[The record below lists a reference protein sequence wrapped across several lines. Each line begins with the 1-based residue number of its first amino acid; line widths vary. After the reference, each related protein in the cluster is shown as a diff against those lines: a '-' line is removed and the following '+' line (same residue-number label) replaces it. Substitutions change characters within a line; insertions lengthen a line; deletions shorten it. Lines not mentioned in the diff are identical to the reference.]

1 MKKYIYIPLILL
13 ILFSGKAVYSQTDTL
28 KVPADTTR
36 ITGDTTYLNQSRQEE
51 LLLENSLEDTEDS
64 KLLDFLDNLR
74 RNPFDLNTVTQ
85 VDLESIPYINSIL
98 AKNIIE
104 YRKKIKAYQ
113 SKRELMYVE
122 GMNERLYDILK
133 VYIVVR
139 NSSLDFMEDES
150 GKISKENRRGGI
162 QLVKNLEIR
171 YRSRF
176 QQDMQTKEGYL
187 SGDYPG
193 TKAKIYNQFNFVYDK
208 SKYLLE
214 GNLTVEKDPGE
225 VNLADFVSA
234 YVELK
239 NYGFIRN
246 AVVGDYSLTFGQGL
260 GMWSNLGFS
269 KGSESVDPVKKKG
282 RGVNSYSSVNES
294 QFFRGAATDLSFKN
308 FNLILFYS
316 NNYFDASIDTTLNEV
331 SSFYFDG
338 YHRTISEKNRQN
350 SAREQLFG
358 GRGVLSTDN
367 IRLGLTYWT
376 SKFSKVIGADS
387 SRQLY
392 NFAGDKANM
401 LSMDYDIIYRNLNLY
416 GEVARSQSGA
426 VAGISA
432 LQVSL
437 SKLVNLVFLYRY
449 YPEDFSP
456 VHSFG
461 FGEKNGNTQN
471 ENGFYS
477 GVNIVPFK
485 GLEINAY
492 YDQFKFPYRSYSD
505 PVSIQGND
513 LLTNVIWAIDKDLTI
528 NFRYKNENKED
539 TKTVQDEFGRDV
551 KKIDNRNQM
560 NFRFGFDYDIS
571 DRIRFRSRYDYV
583 FVQYKLTGGN
593 NKGNM
598 FFTDLR
604 FVPLRGLTFS
614 TRFIYFDTE
623 DYDSRLYEYE
633 DDIRGVMSNL
643 GLYGKGTRWYVM
655 AKYKPYGFLE
665 ISAKYAKTY
674 MDGVKTIGSGN
685 DLIHTDINDKLNL
698 GMEIFF

>member
-1 MKKYIYIPLILL
+1 MNKYFYIPLIFLFLL
-13 ILFSGKAVYSQTDTL
+13 AGSSLFAQSDTA
-28 KVPADTTR
+28 KVSADTTR
-36 ITGDTTYLNQSRQEE
+36 MAGDTTNLNQNRQEE

-64 KLLDFLDNLR
+64 KLLDYLDNLR

-85 VDLESIPYINSIL
+85 VDLESIPYVSSIL
-98 AKNIIE
+98 AKNILE
-104 YRKKIKAYQ
+104 YRGRIKMFQ

-139 NSSLDFMEDES
+139 NSNLDFVEDES
-150 GKISKENRRGGI
+150 GKITKENRRGGI
-162 QLVKNLEIR
+162 RLVKNLEMR

-176 QQDMQTKEGYL
+176 QQDLQTKEGYL

-193 TKAKIYNQFNFVYDK
+193 SKAKIYNQLNFVYDR
-208 SKYLLE
+208 SKYILE
-214 GNLTVEKDPGE
+214 GNLTIEKDPGE
-225 VNLADFVSA
+225 TSLTDFSSG
-234 YVELK
+234 YLELK
-239 NYGFIRN
+239 TKGFLKN
-246 AVVGDYSLTFGQGL
+246 LVAGDYSLTFGQGL

-282 RGVNSYSSVNES
+282 YGINSYSSVNES
-294 QFFRGAATDLSFKN
+294 QFFRGAAADLNYKN
-308 FNLILFYS
+308 FDLILFYS
-316 NNYFDASIDTTLNEV
+316 NNYFDASVDTTLDEV

-350 SAREQLFG
+350 SAKEQLFG
-358 GRGVLSTDN
+358 GRGIFSRDN
-367 IRLGLTYWT
+367 MRLGVTYWT

-392 NFAGDKANM
+392 NFAGDRANM
-401 LSMDYDIIYRNLNLY
+401 LSFDYDFIYRNINLY
-416 GEVARSQSGA
+416 GEIARSQSGA
-426 VAGISA
+426 VAGIAAMQFSF
-432 LQVSL
+432 
-437 SKLVNLVFLYRY
+437 SKLANLVFLYRA

-471 ENGFYS
+471 EAGFYS
-477 GVNIVPFK
+477 GINLMPFK

-513 LLTNVIWAIDKDLTI
+513 FLANVMWAVSKDLVI

-539 TKTVQDEFGRDV
+539 TRTVQDEFGRDI
-551 KKIDNRNQM
+551 KQIDNRNQM
-560 NFRFGFDYDIS
+560 NFRLGFDYDVS
-571 DRIRFRSRYDYV
+571 DRIRVRSRYDYV
-583 FVQYKLTGGN
+583 FVKYDLFGGN

-604 FVPLRGLTFS
+604 FVLLRGLTFS

-633 DDIRGVMSNL
+633 EDIRGVMSNL
-643 GLYGKGTRWYVM
+643 GLYGKGTRWYLI
-655 AKYKPYGFLE
+655 AKFKPYGFLE

-674 MDGVKTIGSGN
+674 MDGTKTIGSGN
-685 DLIHTDINDKLNL
+685 DLIHTDINDKLNV